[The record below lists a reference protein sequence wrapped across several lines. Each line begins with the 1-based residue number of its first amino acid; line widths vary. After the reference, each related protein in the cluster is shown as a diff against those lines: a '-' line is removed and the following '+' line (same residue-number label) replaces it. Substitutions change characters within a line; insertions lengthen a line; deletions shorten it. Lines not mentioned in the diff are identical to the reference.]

1 MIHWLK
7 GGICALF
14 MVAFQALAADVE
26 AVLRIA
32 TTFNTPPFVM
42 QGAGE
47 RLFGFDVVMMN
58 DVCRQMQRK
67 CRFVMMPF
75 NKMLAAVEQGRADM
89 AVSAIVITPERA
101 KKVLFSIPYMPS
113 EYRFLALS
121 SKNPLPES
129 PTTPVNQRFGLLMG
143 SAYIN
148 ALKAMGIADEQII
161 VFTRSD
167 EVINALIQKTID
179 LAVLD
184 NQAALYWTT
193 ISSGI
198 VQPLWKA
205 QPTGGGFAIAVR
217 PDTPNLQM
225 RVNEALREFMNSP
238 LFQKEYDKYL
248 MRF

>member
-1 MIHWLK
+1 MMHWLK
-7 GGICALF
+7 GCICALF
-14 MVAFQALAADVE
+14 MVAFQTQAADE
-26 AVLRIA
+26 QAVLRIA

-58 DVCRQMQRK
+58 HLCRQMQRT

-75 NKMLAAVEQGRADM
+75 NEMLPAVEQGQVDM
-89 AVSAIVITPERA
+89 AVSAIIITPERA

-121 SKNPLPES
+121 SKKTLPES
-129 PTTPVNQRFGLLMG
+129 PTKPANQRIGLQMG

-148 ALKAMGIADEQII
+148 ALKAQGISEKQVV
-161 VFTRSD
+161 VFSRGD
-167 EVINALIQKTID
+167 EVINALTQNKID

-184 NQAALYWTT
+184 NHSALYWKS

-205 QPTGGGFAIAVR
+205 RPIGGGFAIAVR
-217 PDTPNLQM
+217 PDAPNLQK
-225 RVNEALREFMNSP
+225 RVNDALREFMNSP